1 MIGFLISLTIF
12 IFGAIISLIVCDILS
27 TNDINVPIWVYVLSS
42 VLNFIAYVCL
52 IVYDK
57 LMSYKNIVNTGISAF
72 DFVKTHLFKKK
83 L

>member
-12 IFGAIISLIVCDILS
+12 IFGVIMSLIVCDIIS
-27 TNDINVPIWVYVLSS
+27 TNNINVPIWVYMLSS
-42 VLNFIAYVCL
+42 ILNFIAYVCL

-72 DFVKTHLFKKK
+72 DFVKTHLSKKK
-83 L
+83 S

>member
-12 IFGAIISLIVCDILS
+12 IFGAIMSLAVCDIVS
-27 TNDINVPIWVYVLSS
+27 SNDINVPIWVYILSS
-42 VLNFIAYVCL
+42 VLNFVAYVCL

-83 L
+83 S

>member
-1 MIGFLISLTIF
+1 M
-12 IFGAIISLIVCDILS
+12 SLIVCDILS
-27 TNDINVPIWVYVLSS
+27 TNDINVPIWVYMLSS
-42 VLNFIAYVCL
+42 ILNFIAYVCL

>member
-1 MIGFLISLTIF
+1 MIGFFISFTIF
-12 IFGAIISLIVCDILS
+12 VFGAIVSLIVCDIVS
-27 TNDINVPIWVYVLSS
+27 VNDINVPIWVYVLSL

-72 DFVKTHLFKKK
+72 DFIKTHLSKKK
-83 L
+83 S

>member
-12 IFGAIISLIVCDILS
+12 IFGAIMSLIVCDIVS
-27 TNDINVPIWVYVLSS
+27 VNDINVPIWIYVLSS
-42 VLNFIAYVCL
+42 VLNFITYVCL

-57 LMSYKNIVNTGISAF
+57 LMSYKNIVNTGIGVF

>member
-12 IFGAIISLIVCDILS
+12 IFGAIMSLIVCDILS
-27 TNDINVPIWVYVLSS
+27 VNDINVPIWVYVLSS
-42 VLNFIAYVCL
+42 VLNFIVYICL

-72 DFVKTHLFKKK
+72 DFIKTHLFKKK
-83 L
+83 S

>member
-12 IFGAIISLIVCDILS
+12 IFGVIMSLAVCDIVS

-42 VLNFIAYVCL
+42 ILNFVAYVCL

-72 DFVKTHLFKKK
+72 DFVKTHLVKKK

>member
-1 MIGFLISLTIF
+1 MIGFFISFTIF
-12 IFGAIISLIVCDILS
+12 IFGAIVSLVVCDILS
-27 TNDINVPIWVYVLSS
+27 INDINVPIWVYILSS

-57 LMSYKNIVNTGISAF
+57 LISYKNIVNTGISAF

>member
-1 MIGFLISLTIF
+1 MIGFFISLTIF
-12 IFGAIISLIVCDILS
+12 IFGAIMSLIVCDIVS
-27 TNDINVPIWVYVLSS
+27 VNDINVPIWIYVLSS

-72 DFVKTHLFKKK
+72 DFIKTHLLKKK

>member
-12 IFGAIISLIVCDILS
+12 IFGAIMSLIVCDIVS
-27 TNDINVPIWVYVLSS
+27 VNDINVPIWIYVLSS
-42 VLNFIAYVCL
+42 VLNFITYVCL

>member
-12 IFGAIISLIVCDILS
+12 IFGAIMSLVVCDIIS
-27 TNDINVPIWVYVLSS
+27 TNDINIPIWVYILSS
-42 VLNFIAYVCL
+42 VLNFIAYICL

-57 LMSYKNIVNTGISAF
+57 LMSYKNIVNTGISTF

>member
-12 IFGAIISLIVCDILS
+12 VFGAIVSLIVCDIVS
-27 TNDINVPIWVYVLSS
+27 VNDINVPIWVYILSS
-42 VLNFIAYVCL
+42 VLNFVAYVCL

-72 DFVKTHLFKKK
+72 DFVKTYLFKKK
-83 L
+83 S

>member
-1 MIGFLISLTIF
+1 MTGFFISFTIF

-27 TNDINVPIWVYVLSS
+27 TNDINVPICVYILSS
-42 VLNFIAYVCL
+42 VLNFVAYVCL

-72 DFVKTHLFKKK
+72 DFAKTHLFKKK

>member
-12 IFGAIISLIVCDILS
+12 IFGAIVSLIVCDILS
-27 TNDINVPIWVYVLSS
+27 TNDINVPIWIYVLIS
-42 VLNFIAYVCL
+42 VLNFISYVCL

>member
-1 MIGFLISLTIF
+1 MIGFFISFTIF
-12 IFGAIISLIVCDILS
+12 IFGAIVSLIICDILS
-27 TNDINVPIWVYVLSS
+27 FNDINVPIWVYISSS
-42 VLNFIAYVCL
+42 VLNFVAYVCL

-72 DFVKTHLFKKK
+72 DFAKTHLFKKK

>member
-12 IFGAIISLIVCDILS
+12 IFGAIVSLTVCDILS
-27 TNDINVPIWVYVLSS
+27 VNDINVPIWVYVLSS

>member
-27 TNDINVPIWVYVLSS
+27 VNDINVPIWVYVLSS
-42 VLNFIAYVCL
+42 ALNFVAYVCL

-72 DFVKTHLFKKK
+72 DFIKTHLFKKK

>member
-1 MIGFLISLTIF
+1 MIGFLISITIF

-27 TNDINVPIWVYVLSS
+27 VNDINVPIWVYVLSS
-42 VLNFIAYVCL
+42 ALNFVAYVCL

-72 DFVKTHLFKKK
+72 DFIKTHLFKKK

>member
-1 MIGFLISLTIF
+1 MFLIISLTIF
-12 IFGAIISLIVCDILS
+12 IFGAIMSLVVCDIVS
-27 TNDINVPIWVYVLSS
+27 TNDINVPVWVYVLSS
-42 VLNFIAYVCL
+42 VLNFAAYVYL

-72 DFVKTHLFKKK
+72 DVVKTYLFKKK

>member
-1 MIGFLISLTIF
+1 MIGFFISFTIF
-12 IFGAIISLIVCDILS
+12 IFGAIVSLIVCDIVS
-27 TNDINVPIWVYVLSS
+27 ANDINVPIWVYILSS
-42 VLNFIAYVCL
+42 VLNFVAYACL

>member
-12 IFGAIISLIVCDILS
+12 VFGAIVSLIVCDIVS
-27 TNDINVPIWVYVLSS
+27 VNDINVPIWVYILSS
-42 VLNFIAYVCL
+42 VLNFVAYVCL

-83 L
+83 S

>member
-1 MIGFLISLTIF
+1 MIGFFISLTIF
-12 IFGAIISLIVCDILS
+12 IFGAIMSLIVCDIIS
-27 TNDINVPIWVYVLSS
+27 TSDINVPIWVYVLSS
-42 VLNFIAYVCL
+42 VLNFIVYICL

-72 DFVKTHLFKKK
+72 DFIKTHLFKKK

>member
-1 MIGFLISLTIF
+1 MIGFFISFTIF
-12 IFGAIISLIVCDILS
+12 IFGVIMSLIVCDIIS
-27 TNDINVPIWVYVLSS
+27 INDINVPIWVYVLSS

>member
-12 IFGAIISLIVCDILS
+12 IFGAIMSLTVCDILS
-27 TNDINVPIWVYVLSS
+27 VNDINVPIWVYILSS
-42 VLNFIAYVCL
+42 VLNFVVYVCL

-57 LMSYKNIVNTGISAF
+57 LMSYKNIVNTGISTF

>member
-12 IFGAIISLIVCDILS
+12 IFGAIMSLIVCDIIS
-27 TNDINVPIWVYVLSS
+27 TNDINISIWVYILSS
-42 VLNFIAYVCL
+42 VLNFIVYICL

-57 LMSYKNIVNTGISAF
+57 LMSYKNIVNTGISVF
-72 DFVKTHLFKKK
+72 DFLKTHLFKKK

>member
-12 IFGAIISLIVCDILS
+12 IFGAIMSLIVCDILS
-27 TNDINVPIWVYVLSS
+27 VNDINVPIWVYVLSS
-42 VLNFIAYVCL
+42 ALNFVAYVCL

>member
-1 MIGFLISLTIF
+1 MIVFFISFTIF
-12 IFGAIISLIVCDILS
+12 IFGAIMSLIVCDILS
-27 TNDINVPIWVYVLSS
+27 VNDINVPIWVYILSS
-42 VLNFIAYVCL
+42 VLNFIVYICL
-52 IVYDK
+52 IVYNK

>member
-12 IFGAIISLIVCDILS
+12 IFGAIVSLVVCDILS
-27 TNDINVPIWVYVLSS
+27 INDINVPIWVYILSS

-57 LMSYKNIVNTGISAF
+57 LISYKNIVNTGISAF

>member
-1 MIGFLISLTIF
+1 MIGFFISFTIF
-12 IFGAIISLIVCDILS
+12 IFGVIMSLIVCDILS
-27 TNDINVPIWVYVLSS
+27 TNDINVPIWVYILSS